1 MSTVIFFWGTIFQD
15 VGSMQIYRLTDGSAD
30 ITFLPSLL
38 MYPRTLFI
46 YQLQFRKKGR
56 FSRMDMPDV
65 SNNTGVLSSH
75 FYLRAQMHL
84 ECLLYDV
91 I

>member
-1 MSTVIFFWGTIFQD
+1 
-15 VGSMQIYRLTDGSAD
+15 MQIDRLTDSSAD

-38 MYPRTLFI
+38 MHPRAFFI

-56 FSRMDMPDV
+56 FSRMDMPDI
-65 SNNTGVLSSH
+65 SNDTGVLSSH

-84 ECLLYDV
+84 ECILYDV